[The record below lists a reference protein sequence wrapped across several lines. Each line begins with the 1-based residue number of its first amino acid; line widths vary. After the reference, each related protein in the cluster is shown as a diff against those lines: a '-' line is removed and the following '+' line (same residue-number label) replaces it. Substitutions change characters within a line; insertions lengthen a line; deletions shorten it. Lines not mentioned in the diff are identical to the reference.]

1 MGSWEV
7 AHSFTGIVSQRKGEI
22 VKLRL
27 LNKRMWRTVASNQ
40 TFISPVAVFT
50 CAFLFV
56 LAVLPVAG
64 GSDVRADSLESPFIE
79 VGRTVRPAVVNI
91 RQIRSVNDEGIGTSP
106 LQEMFRQFFPDQDG
120 KGGRFEMPSTGSGFI
135 VAESGDILTNHHVI
149 ADAEQIYVRFSGE
162 RQEYLATLIGDDP
175 STDLALIRIDPGK
188 RSLPVLEFADSDA
201 LEVGAWA
208 IAVGNPFGNLE
219 SSLTVGVISAKGRSD
234 LVIGGLTPRFQ
245 DFIQTDASINFG
257 NSGGPLVNVKG
268 QIIGVNTAVNQQGQG
283 IGFAVPSN
291 MVQRIYHQLRDN
303 GRVIRGYLGIRTED
317 VISIVGQDVEGQP
330 GEGARIVSVLAG
342 SPAEGAG
349 LLAGDV
355 VVGFAGQPVESRNRL
370 QFLIA
375 GAAPDQDVEC
385 VYYRDG
391 GKREIRVRP
400 VEWIDG
406 KGSAKASATRH
417 WLGLKPADLAGA
429 DPKVAR
435 LKDML
440 GVTATSGV
448 MVVEVQ
454 ENQPAADAGISPGD
468 VIVSIDGHEVS
479 DLAEYEEVR
488 NLMAARTDALTILVR
503 TGGTENYVTVMPRSG
518 GVEN

>member
-1 MGSWEV
+1 M
-7 AHSFTGIVSQRKGEI
+7 
-22 VKLRL
+22 KLRI
-27 LNKRMWRTVASNQ
+27 LNNKMWRIVVSSQ
-40 TFISPVAVFT
+40 TCISPVTFIT

-56 LAVLPVAG
+56 LTVLPLPDGSVALG
-64 GSDVRADSLESPFIE
+64 DTLESPFIS

-149 ADAEQIYVRFSGE
+149 ADAEKIYVRFSGE
-162 RQEYLATLIGDDP
+162 RREYLATLIGDDP
-175 STDLALIRIDPGK
+175 STDLALIRIEPGQ
-188 RSLPVLEFADSDA
+188 RSLPVLEFANSDE

-208 IAVGNPFGNLE
+208 VAVGNPFGNLE

-257 NSGGPLVNVKG
+257 NSGGPLVNVRG

-291 MVQRIYHQLRDN
+291 MVKRIYHQLRDN

-317 VISIVGQDVEGQP
+317 VISVVGQEVAGQP
-330 GEGARIVSVLAG
+330 EQGARVVAVLAD
-342 SPAEGAG
+342 SPAAAAG
-349 LLAGDV
+349 LLEGDII
-355 VVGFAGQPVESRNRL
+355 VGFAGQLVDSRNKL

-375 GAAPDQDVEC
+375 GATPDQDVEC

-391 GKREIRVRP
+391 GKGESLVRP

-406 KGSAKASATRH
+406 KGSAEASATRH
-417 WLGLKPADLAGA
+417 WLGLNPADMSGA

-440 GVTATSGV
+440 GVTATTGV
-448 MVVEVQ
+448 MVVEVV

-468 VIVSIDGHEVS
+468 VIVSIDGHEIS
-479 DLAEYEEVR
+479 DLLEYEEVR

-503 TGGTENYVTVMPRSG
+503 TGGIENYVTVIPRSG
-518 GVEN
+518 GIEN